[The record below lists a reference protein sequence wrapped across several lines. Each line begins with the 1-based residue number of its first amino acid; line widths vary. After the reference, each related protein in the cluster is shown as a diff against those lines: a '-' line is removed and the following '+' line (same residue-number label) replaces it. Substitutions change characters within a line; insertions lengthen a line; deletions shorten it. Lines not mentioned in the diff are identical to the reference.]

1 VTTDFDA
8 KRDVVDFATDWDH
21 TDPAWVHDPYPI
33 WQDLRERCPVA
44 HTDRFAGG
52 WFPTTH
58 EMVSSVAN
66 DTEHFTSRSVVVS
79 NNKFP
84 PNAIA
89 PIGGA
94 PPITSDP
101 PFHQIARRLILPAF
115 APGRVNAMEP
125 QVRALCT
132 KHLDTLVGRVEIDAS
147 ADYAQFI
154 SPGVIATMLGFPEK
168 DEELFRDFVHLVLDL
183 VDLSPEVRGP
193 MFLPMA
199 EYFDAQIEDHL
210 ANPRDDFT
218 SYLLNVEV
226 GGQKLA
232 PEHVRGTMV
241 LTLVAGIDTTW
252 SAIGSAIWHLAHHPD
267 DLARLVNEPGLMP
280 VAVEEFLRFYAPVT
294 MARMV
299 KEDIDFYGCP
309 MKKDDWVLLGFPA
322 ANRDPEAFEDAD
334 TFIIDRALNRHAAFG
349 LGIHRCVGSNLAR
362 MELRVAIEE
371 FVARYPRFELSDPDA
386 VTWAPGQVRGPR
398 AIPLRILA
406 TN

>member
-8 KRDVVDFATDWDH
+8 KREVVDFATDWDH
-21 TDPAWVHDPYPI
+21 TDPAWVNDPYPI

-44 HTDRFAGG
+44 HTDRYAGG

-89 PIGGA
+89 PVGGA

-115 APGRVNAMEP
+115 APGPVNAMEP

-132 KHLDTLVGRVEIDAS
+132 KHLDTLVGRSEIDAS

-154 SPGVIATMLGFPEK
+154 SPGVIATMLGFPEE
-168 DEELFRDFVHLVLDL
+168 DEDLFRDFVHLVLDL

-199 EYFDAQIEDHL
+199 EYFDAQIEDHV

-218 SYLLNVEV
+218 NYLLTVEV

-252 SAIGSAIWHLAHHPD
+252 SAIGSAIWHLAQNPD
-267 DLARLVNEPGLMP
+267 DLARLVNEPDLMP

-322 ANRDPEAFEDAD
+322 ANRDPEAFADAD
-334 TFIIDRALNRHAAFG
+334 KFIIDRALNRHAAFG

-362 MELRVAIEE
+362 MELRIAIEE
-371 FVARYPRFELSDPDA
+371 FIARYPRFELSDPGA

-398 AIPLRILA
+398 AIPLRVLA
-406 TN
+406 NN

>member
-21 TDPAWVHDPYPI
+21 TDPAWVNDPYPI

-44 HTDRFAGG
+44 HTDRYAGG

-66 DTEHFTSRSVVVS
+66 DTEHFTSRAVVIS

-115 APGRVNAMEP
+115 APGPVNAMEP
-125 QVRALCT
+125 QVRDLCT
-132 KHLDTLVGRVEIDAS
+132 KHLDTLGGRDEIDAS

-154 SPGVIATMLGFPEK
+154 SPGVIATMLGFPEE
-168 DEELFRDFVHLVLDL
+168 DGDIFRDFVHLVLDL

-226 GGQKLA
+226 AGQKLA

-252 SAIGSAIWHLAHHPD
+252 SAIGSAIWHLAQNPD
-267 DLARLVNEPGLMP
+267 DLARLVSEPELMP

-334 TFIIDRALNRHAAFG
+334 KFIIDRALNRHAAFG

-362 MELRVAIEE
+362 MELRIAIEE
-371 FVARYPRFELSDPDA
+371 FIARYPRFELSDPDA

>member
-8 KRDVVDFATDWDH
+8 KREVLDFATDWDH
-21 TDPAWVHDPYPI
+21 TDPAWVADPYPI
-33 WQDLRERCPVA
+33 WEDLRERCPVA
-44 HTDRFAGG
+44 HTDRYAGG

-66 DTEHFTSRSVVVS
+66 DTEHFTSRSVVIS

-84 PNAIA
+84 PNAVA

-115 APGRVNAMEP
+115 APGPINAMEP

-132 KHLDTLVGRVEIDAS
+132 NHLDSLTGRDEIDAS

-154 SPGVIATMLGFPEK
+154 SPGVIATMLGFPEE
-168 DEELFRDFVHLVLDL
+168 DGDIFRDFVHLVLDL

-193 MFLPMA
+193 MFAPMA
-199 EYFDAQIEDHL
+199 EYFDKQVHDHI

-218 SYLLNVEV
+218 SYLLNVEI
-226 GGQKLA
+226 GGEKLA

-252 SAIGSAIWHLAHHPD
+252 SAIGSAIWHLARNPE
-267 DLARLVNEPGLMP
+267 DLARLVNEPELMG

-299 KEDIDFYGCP
+299 KEDMDFYGCP

-322 ANRDPEAFEDAD
+322 ANRDPEVFEDAGK
-334 TFIIDRALNRHAAFG
+334 FVIDRAINRHAAFG

-371 FVARYPRFELSDPDA
+371 FIARYPRFELSDPDA

>member
-8 KRDVVDFATDWDH
+8 KREVVDFATDWDH
-21 TDPAWVHDPYPI
+21 TDPAWVNDPYPI

-44 HTDRFAGG
+44 HTDRYAGG

-89 PIGGA
+89 PVGGA

-115 APGRVNAMEP
+115 APGPVNAMEP

-132 KHLDTLVGRVEIDAS
+132 KHLDTLVGRSEIDAS

-154 SPGVIATMLGFPEK
+154 SPGVIATMLGFPEE
-168 DEELFRDFVHLVLDL
+168 DEDLFRDFVHLVLDL

-218 SYLLNVEV
+218 NYLLTVEV

-252 SAIGSAIWHLAHHPD
+252 SAIGSAIWHLAQNPD
-267 DLARLVNEPGLMP
+267 DLARLVNEPDLMP

-322 ANRDPEAFEDAD
+322 ANRDPEAFADAD
-334 TFIIDRALNRHAAFG
+334 KFIIDRALNRHAAFG

-362 MELRVAIEE
+362 MELRIAIEE
-371 FVARYPRFELSDPDA
+371 FIARYPRFELSDPGA

-398 AIPLRILA
+398 AIPLRVLA
-406 TN
+406 NN

>member
-8 KRDVVDFATDWDH
+8 KREVVDFATDWDH
-21 TDPAWVHDPYPI
+21 TDPAWVADPYPI
-33 WQDLRERCPVA
+33 WEDLRGRCPVA
-44 HTDRFAGG
+44 HTDRYAGG

-84 PNAIA
+84 PNAVA

-115 APGRVNAMEP
+115 APGPINALEP
-125 QVRALCT
+125 QVRALCE
-132 KHLDTLVGRVEIDAS
+132 KHLDSLAGRSEIDAS

-154 SPGVIATMLGFPEK
+154 SPGVIATMLGFPEE
-168 DEELFRDFVHLVLDL
+168 DEDLFRDFVHLVLDL

-193 MFLPMA
+193 MFTPMA
-199 EYFDAQIEDHL
+199 EYFDQQISDHI

-218 SYLLNVEV
+218 SYLLDVEI
-226 GGQKLA
+226 GGEKLA

-252 SAIGSAIWHLAHHPD
+252 SAIGSAIWHLAHNPD
-267 DLARLVNEPGLMP
+267 DLDRLVNEPELMG

-299 KEDIDFYGCP
+299 KEDMDFYGCP

-334 TFIIDRALNRHAAFG
+334 KFIIDRAVNRHAAFG

-371 FVARYPRFELSDPDA
+371 FIARYPRFELSDPDA